1 MRFSQ
6 FGSVKRGERRTKERK
21 RLDKT
26 EKRGKK
32 KMVRKQII
40 KERGKHRIIEEK
52 IEVLEDR
59 NWIANTSKERN
70 QSK

>member
-1 MRFSQ
+1 
-6 FGSVKRGERRTKERK
+6 
-21 RLDKT
+21 
-26 EKRGKK
+26 
-32 KMVRKQII
+32 MVRKQII